1 MKYLNDFNKFTQSEE
16 TNEGLRNFGK
26 KAIIGA
32 AMGASLLG
40 NPFQSCTPDDDN
52 IENVVKQKHINPEKG
67 FLINANLVLKYY
79 NPGNENYIINSQQFI
94 NTAVQGNISLN
105 YQPNND
111 YLTIDGQDFEV
122 LEVDQESISYKDG
135 DLIYIL
141 EFNEG
146 YIYDGTSTRVKF
158 DKYKEGERYK
168 AFDQYAF

>member
-16 TNEGLRNFGK
+16 TNEGLANFGK

-32 AMGASLLG
+32 AMGACLLG
-40 NPFQSCTPDDDN
+40 SPFQSCTPDDN

-67 FLINANLVLKYY
+67 FVINAELVLKYY

-111 YLTIDGQDFEV
+111 YITIDGQDFEV

-135 DLIYIL
+135 DLTYIL

-146 YIYDGTSTRVKF
+146 YIYNGTSTRVKF

-168 AFDQYAF
+168 SFDQYAF